1 METGQMMAV
10 LQQMPVSMASPQTGE
25 SVVPE
30 VKIGGAFAGL
40 LQGMSNKKTVQA
52 VIAEQEV
59 PLKVDGM
66 ANDVMSAFLATV
78 GNGEKLVLPDQAES
92 ADVKVDVSSLQD
104 NAKPESQNVMP
115 GAHGEQ
121 FAPLFVQLPGRMPE
135 AASITGSQTECLREI
150 HQVDQH
156 VTVQPDGA
164 LPEQIRRDAPVQQ
177 AAIMEIP
184 AGLDRSLRSNG
195 DSAIP
200 VRALPGTRP
209 IVPEKEPV
217 VNVVSGNSVPTA
229 PQHGPVVIE
238 GDKQVV
244 INPSDVPRVD
254 VITSVPAEKAKVS
267 LVQDRDSLQIA
278 SVMQQL
284 QDRSPNVAG
293 EAIAVAKAPLQQT
306 AAAVQGV
313 TETGNKASQPEQ
325 PVVVSRV
332 TAGSN
337 ASAVT
342 TSMQVS
348 AQDNELIETAAP
360 LVGTTGQQ
368 EQLQKIRSAST
379 IGLLPAA
386 AIDSAVGK
394 PEAVPVQIDQNKAG
408 KTLQSEQVDTG
419 RNVVPALS
427 GEKQAGTDEETPDR
441 GMTGN
446 FQSQVLHQ
454 QVKTERLLA
463 VGTASGA
470 DTPPSALP
478 AEQVVHQVRD
488 RLVNH
493 DTKPGSE
500 QIVLRLSP
508 EHFGELKVNLNLEG
522 QRLKVEIVAENRMVR
537 DSLMQHTDALKE
549 SLSRQN
555 IKMESFEVTTGGNGA
570 SDGSRGQGNWRELA
584 QQRQHNAWKPD
595 GGYRL
600 AAQPAP
606 ALAAYQMKSEHTM
619 VDLHF

>member
-30 VKIGGAFAGL
+30 VKVGGAFAGL

-121 FAPLFVQLPGRMPE
+121 FAPLFAQLSGRMPDVGNV
-135 AASITGSQTECLREI
+135 TGSQMECLREI
-150 HQVDQH
+150 PQVDRR

-184 AGLDRSLRSNG
+184 TGLDSSLRSDG

-200 VRALPGTRP
+200 ARALPVTRS

-217 VNVVSGNSVPTA
+217 VSVVSGNSIPTA
-229 PQHGPVVIE
+229 PQNGPVVTE

-244 INPSDVPRVD
+244 IQPSDVPRVD

-284 QDRSPNVAG
+284 QDRSPNVAD
-293 EAIAVAKAPLQQT
+293 EAVVAAKTPLQQT

-313 TETGNKASQPEQ
+313 TETGNKVSQPEQ

-332 TAGSN
+332 TTRSN

-342 TSMQVS
+342 TSAQVS
-348 AQDNELIETAAP
+348 AQDNELIETALP
-360 LVGTTGQQ
+360 PVGTTGQ
-368 EQLQKIRSAST
+368 
-379 IGLLPAA
+379 
-386 AIDSAVGK
+386 
-394 PEAVPVQIDQNKAG
+394 
-408 KTLQSEQVDTG
+408 
-419 RNVVPALS
+419 
-427 GEKQAGTDEETPDR
+427 
-441 GMTGN
+441 
-446 FQSQVLHQ
+446 
-454 QVKTERLLA
+454 
-463 VGTASGA
+463 
-470 DTPPSALP
+470 
-478 AEQVVHQVRD
+478 
-488 RLVNH
+488 
-493 DTKPGSE
+493 
-500 QIVLRLSP
+500 
-508 EHFGELKVNLNLEG
+508 
-522 QRLKVEIVAENRMVR
+522 
-537 DSLMQHTDALKE
+537 
-549 SLSRQN
+549 
-555 IKMESFEVTTGGNGA
+555 
-570 SDGSRGQGNWRELA
+570 
-584 QQRQHNAWKPD
+584 
-595 GGYRL
+595 
-600 AAQPAP
+600 
-606 ALAAYQMKSEHTM
+606 
-619 VDLHF
+619 